1 MNRQK
6 RGIDGSGV
14 GKGLSGGGGGG
25 GYFKIHMECKC
36 AKLASV
42 KKQMMR

>member
-1 MNRQK
+1 M
-6 RGIDGSGV
+6 GV
-14 GKGLSGGGGGG
+14 GWERDCRGGGG